1 MNLKWNAMLKVLTL
15 SIMLSFLFAAVGWGA
30 SKSDKDSNAK
40 KPLKIGAILD
50 YTGSVAERGPE
61 IEQTLKLF
69 MEEVNNQIL
78 GRPVQLIIED
88 GASTIDGSLDKA
100 RKLVERDGVEVII
113 GPLMGGI
120 QYGVAPYLA
129 ENNITYFSL
138 NNLNPAIVKKYDNGI
153 GFPTQNSMAYSSG
166 GYYLYDQLG
175 FRKIAVIGSDYVA
188 GYDYIGS
195 VVTPFKEKGGTVVSD
210 QKPPVAETDFAPY
223 ISNLLKSDAE
233 AVTVFLAGTVSTA
246 LFVKQAHEYNFKK
259 PIIILCPVGNMTE
272 ESVQSLGPIMGNCIG
287 IDTYTW
293 RIDSPVNNEYVK
305 AFEKKYGKKPISV
318 QTNAYAIMK
327 MLFAAL
333 EKTKGDTSI
342 KALRPAILGLQIEV
356 PHGKYT
362 FSPKGYGIGTQ
373 YIMNIR
379 EDNKK
384 YYWGIKATY
393 FGDKYS
399 TVN

>member
-1 MNLKWNAMLKVLTL
+1 MNLKGNVMPKVLTL
-15 SIMLSFLFAAVGWGA
+15 SIMLSLLFTAVAWGA
-30 SKSDKDSNAK
+30 SQSSKDSNVK
-40 KPLKIGAILD
+40 KPIKIGAILD

-61 IEQTLKLF
+61 VEQTLKLF
-69 MEEVNNQIL
+69 METVNNQLL

-88 GASTIDGSLDKA
+88 GASTVDGSLDKA

-138 NNLNPAIVKKYDNGI
+138 NNLNPAIVEKYNNGI
-153 GFPTQNSMAYSSG
+153 GFPTMNSMAYSSG
-166 GYYLYDQLG
+166 GYHLYDQLG
-175 FRKIAVIGSDYVA
+175 FRKVAVIGSDYVA

-195 VVTPFKEKGGTVVSD
+195 VVSPFKKKGGTIVSE
-210 QKPPVAETDFAPY
+210 QKPPVGETDFAPY
-223 ISNLLKSDAE
+223 ISNILKSDAE

-246 LFVKQAHEYNFKK
+246 LFVKQAHEYKLNR
-259 PIIILCPVGNMTE
+259 PIMILCNVGNMTE

-287 IDTYTW
+287 VDTYTW

-318 QTNAYAIMK
+318 QTNAYANMK
-327 MLFAAL
+327 ILFAAL

-342 KALRPAILGLQIEV
+342 KALRPAILDLQIEV

-373 YIMNIR
+373 FIMNIR
-379 EDNKK
+379 EDKGK
-384 YYWGIKATY
+384 YYWGIKNAY
-393 FGDKYS
+393 FGDKLLQ
-399 TVN
+399 